1 MTANILDT
9 GIDLNNPNIN
19 LLPNVVSAG
28 LIGASVAGVYLYQ
41 AVFAKK

>member
-1 MTANILDT
+1 VTASILEK
-9 GIDLNNPNIN
+9 GVDLDNPNIT
-19 LLPNVVSAG
+19 LLPNVISAG